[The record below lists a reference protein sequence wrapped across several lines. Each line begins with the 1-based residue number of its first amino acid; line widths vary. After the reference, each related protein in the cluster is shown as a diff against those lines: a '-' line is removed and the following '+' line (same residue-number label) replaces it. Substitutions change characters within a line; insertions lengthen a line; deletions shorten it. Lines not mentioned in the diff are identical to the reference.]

1 MPGTLMPRLT
11 PWVDKKHN
19 CRQPRRIPTRA
30 QTSCLPTR
38 TLAVVIAHLFFYA
51 GTAIGAPSWSF
62 TTLLAFNGVNG
73 AEPNMSLAQGFDG
86 DLYGTTGGGGANCGS
101 AGGCGTVFKVT
112 SAGTL
117 TTLYSF
123 CAQTDCVDGNGPT
136 GELALAANGD
146 FYGTTVSG
154 GAHSGGTVFKIT
166 PSGTLTTLYSFC
178 AKHKNG
184 HCADGD
190 SPVGGLVR
198 ADDGTFYGVTSG
210 GGVNCECGTVF
221 KITPGGALTTL
232 HSFDRTDGNYPTGG
246 LALGTSGNLLGVT
259 GDGGGGANCKSQD
272 GCGTIF
278 KITPRGTLTTLYN
291 FCSLTDCPD
300 GGKPQAGLVQAASGN
315 FYGTTIIG
323 GTNCAPAGGCGTV
336 FKVTPTG
343 TLTALYSF
351 CAQNGQYNCS
361 DGSSPY
367 AALVQGTDGNFYGTT
382 VEGGSSGNCGSNGC
396 GTVFKIT
403 PSGRLTTLRSFDGTD
418 GTKPFGGLLQATDGN
433 FYGATSNGGDFSC
446 PSDPSFG
453 CGTIFRLSGG
463 LGPFVSLLPYS
474 GKVATVAYV
483 LGTNLT
489 GATNVTFNG
498 TLAAFTFV
506 SKTEVKTAVPSG
518 ATTGFVTITTP
529 GGTLKSNIKFHVTP

>member
-1 MPGTLMPRLT
+1 MRG
-11 PWVDKKHN
+11 V
-19 CRQPRRIPTRA
+19 
-30 QTSCLPTR
+30 QTSCLLTR
-38 TLAVVIAHLFFYA
+38 TLAVVVAAFLCVGRA
-51 GTAIGAPSWSF
+51 LAAPSWTF
-62 TTLLAFNGVNG
+62 TTLLTFKGTNG
-73 AEPNMSLAQGFDG
+73 AEPDMSVAQGFDG
-86 DLYGTTGGGGANCGS
+86 NFYGTTGGGGANCSSG
-101 AGGCGTVFKVT
+101 GGCGTVFKVAPT
-112 SAGTL
+112 GTL

-136 GELALAANGD
+136 GELALATDGD

-154 GAHSGGTVFKIT
+154 GGHGGGTVFKIT

-190 SPVGGLVR
+190 SLVGGLVR

-221 KITPGGALTTL
+221 KITPGGTLTTL
-232 HSFDRTDGNYPTGG
+232 HSFDRTDGNDPSGG
-246 LALGTSGNLLGVT
+246 LELTASGNFLGVT
-259 GDGGGGANCKSQD
+259 GAGGGGANCKSQN
-272 GCGTIF
+272 GCGTVF
-278 KITPRGTLTTLYN
+278 KITPSGTLTTLYN
-291 FCSLTDCPD
+291 FCSQTNCAD
-300 GGKPQAGLVQAASGN
+300 GGKPEAGLVQAANGN

-323 GTNCAPAGGCGTV
+323 GSNCGPIGGCGTV
-336 FKVTPTG
+336 FKITLSG
-343 TLTALYSF
+343 TLTMLYSF
-351 CAQNGQYNCS
+351 CSRNGQYNCT
-361 DGSSPY
+361 DGSGPY

-382 VEGGSSGNCGSNGC
+382 AEGGSSSDCGSNGC

-403 PSGRLTTLRSFDGTD
+403 PSGTLTTLRSFDGAD
-418 GTKPFGGLLQATDGN
+418 GAKPFSGLLQATDGN
-433 FYGATSNGGDFSC
+433 FYGTTSTGGDFSC

-453 CGTIFRLSGG
+453 CGTIFRLSGR

-474 GKVATVAYV
+474 GKVATVAYI

-489 GATNVTFNG
+489 GATSVSFNG
-498 TLAAFTFV
+498 TVATFTVV

-529 GGTLKSNIKFHVTP
+529 SGTLKSNRKFRVTP